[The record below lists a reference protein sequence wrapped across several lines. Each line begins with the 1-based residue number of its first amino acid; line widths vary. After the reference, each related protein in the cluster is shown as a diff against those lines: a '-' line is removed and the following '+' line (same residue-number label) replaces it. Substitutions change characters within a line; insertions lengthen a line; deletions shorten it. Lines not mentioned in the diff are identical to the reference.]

1 MKKDLIM
8 VIIIIFGAALIFAD
22 AVRDGLQA
30 QAMEV
35 RAAAAAE
42 ITAEEQE
49 RREQAAYYRGWQ
61 DGKQYYLE
69 EFWGV
74 SQ

>member
-1 MKKDLIM
+1 MKKDLIT

-42 ITAEEQE
+42 ITAEEQK
-49 RREQAAYYRGWQ
+49 RREQAAYYKGWQ